1 MVTEK
6 NINLATPNWV
16 GICFKDMHIGWTQR
30 EKINL
35 AVTNNVEKFEL
46 SLSTFKIQHLLDAPS
61 KLGVKINSSEYVLE
75 RGT

>member
-1 MVTEK
+1 MDTEK
-6 NINLATPNWV
+6 
-16 GICFKDMHIGWTQR
+16 
-30 EKINL
+30 KINL

-46 SLSTFKIQHLLDAPS
+46 ALSTFKIQHLLDAPS